1 MSKTNAPSGKPRVSL
16 ISREQRKKLAA
27 RDTPYYQ
34 AIGEGISIGYRK
46 GKLGATWS
54 VRQFK
59 LGKYVKREIGRA
71 DDTLPADGMTVLTW
85 QDALKI
91 ATDEPA
97 RTAAFAAKYS
107 VEQCV
112 SDYLQHRR
120 AIGRSLLAIKNDEG
134 TLKWFLDKF
143 GSRQVSDLST
153 SDLQRWRDGLVIQ
166 PAAEADL
173 TEAQRREQLRASQA
187 SANRF
192 WTACRA
198 ALNFAF
204 TTGRVD
210 ADLAWRRVKPFQ
222 GVDQART
229 RFLSVAECNKLLRA
243 CPTHFGNL
251 AQAALL
257 TGLRP
262 GELVRLTVE
271 QFKGTRLEVAAGK
284 GKLRYVPL
292 TRAGQAFFKKLAKG
306 RQPGDLVLPN
316 SEGGN
321 WTPMQIARAMRA
333 AVTGAKIPPAV
344 FYDLRRSYGSLL
356 ANAGAGLSIIANALG
371 HVDTRMTKRH
381 YAHLLDSV
389 VAAELQD
396 KLPTFRTRN
405 SRRGAA
411 GNGESAVRRPG
422 QPA

>member
-1 MSKTNAPSGKPRVSL
+1 M
-16 ISREQRKKLAA
+16 
-27 RDTPYYQ
+27 
-34 AIGEGISIGYRK
+34 
-46 GKLGATWS
+46 
-54 VRQFK
+54 
-59 LGKYVKREIGRA
+59 
-71 DDTLPADGMTVLTW
+71 
-85 QDALKI
+85 
-91 ATDEPA
+91 
-97 RTAAFAAKYS
+97 
-107 VEQCV
+107 
-112 SDYLQHRR
+112 
-120 AIGRSLLAIKNDEG
+120 
-134 TLKWFLDKF
+134 
-143 GSRQVSDLST
+143 
-153 SDLQRWRDGLVIQ
+153 
-166 PAAEADL
+166 
-173 TEAQRREQLRASQA
+173 
-187 SANRF
+187 
-192 WTACRA
+192 
-198 ALNFAF
+198 NFAF
-204 TTGRVD
+204 TSGRVD

-333 AVTGAKIPPAV
+333 AVTAAKLPPAV

-371 HVDTRMTKRH
+371 HADTRMTKRH
-381 YAHLLDSV
+381 HAHLLDSV

-396 KLPTFRTRN
+396 KLPTFRTRS
-405 SRRGAA
+405 SRKEAA
-411 GNGESAVRRPG
+411 GNGKSAVRRAK
-422 QPA
+422 PAGMRAEENRLQATFVKALTTFRAPSATFSMTYEGRPNHKCRPSNFRLSSNEFVLRTSALKRKPLPAAFLSADPPAA